1 MTRIGGDE
9 LRLDPCHPCSS
20 AANRFDCEAGM
31 RIGIVGC
38 GLIGNKRLKA
48 IGKDDR
54 LVAAADVNLAR
65 AEQLASS
72 SPTGAVALSD
82 WRELVKRDD
91 VELVIVATTNDQLAP
106 VTLAAI
112 QH

>member
-31 RIGIVGC
+31 RVGIVGC

-54 LVAAADVNLAR
+54 LVAAADSNLAR
-65 AEQLASS
+65 AQQLALSAS
-72 SPTGAVALSD
+72 GTAVATAD
-82 WRELVKRDD
+82 WRELVNRDD
-91 VELVIVATTNDQLAP
+91 VDLVVVATTNDQLAP
-106 VTLAAI
+106 VTLGAI
-112 QH
+112 